1 MTFADEEIL
10 ETIRMVT
17 VERLDIRT
25 VTLGVNLLDCA
36 HPDAATAAGRVYDRL
51 MRSAAGLVPAA
62 DAVAAEYGIPIVNRR
77 LSVTP
82 IAWVAAAS
90 DGANPVPFARALDR
104 AATELGIDFIGGYS
118 ALVHKGAAAT
128 AG

>member
-36 HPDAATAAGRVYDRL
+36 HPDAATAAGRVYTRV
-51 MRSAAGLVPAA
+51 M
-62 DAVAAEYGIPIVNRR
+62 
-77 LSVTP
+77 
-82 IAWVAAAS
+82 
-90 DGANPVPFARALDR
+90 R
-104 AATELGIDFIGGYS
+104 AAS
-118 ALVHKGAAAT
+118 ALVRT
-128 AG
+128 A